1 MLHSI
6 VKFAGTSLLCLT
18 LGSLAAC
25 GNVSRDVARDGH
37 SAGQLVWPAP
47 ESTTPMRRGGT
58 FPNLDNLRQ
67 IRAGLNKQQIAHLI
81 GYPHFSEGMMAVRE
95 WNYLLNF
102 RQSGSDQVTVCQ
114 YKILFDDN
122 RLAQSFYWKPTSCS
136 QLSMPPGATASSS
149 TESPKEQVF
158 TLSTDALFAFDKSS
172 VDDIT
177 NNGKAQLDDLA
188 HRMIAA
194 GSGVRIVHIAGY
206 TDRLGGYPAML
217 THHRNLNITAEQRF
231 RFSSLMSLAADDA
244 KLPADPEFRAAFVG
258 YLEWGTRLAVHN
270 SQPGAD
276 VAQQA
281 PVPRWGWG
289 VAPPYQP

>member
-1 MLHSI
+1 MFHSI
-6 VKFAGTSLLCLT
+6 VKSAGTGLLCLT

-47 ESTTPMRRGGT
+47 ESATPMHRGGT
-58 FPNLDNLRQ
+58 FPNLDDLRQ
-67 IRAGLNKQQIAHLI
+67 IRAGLDKQQIAHLI

-95 WNYLLNF
+95 WNYLFNF
-102 RQSGSDQVTVCQ
+102 RQPGSDQVTVCQ

-122 RLAQSFYWKPTSCS
+122 RLAQSFYWKPTSCG

-206 TDRLGGYPAML
+206 TDRLGGEAYNSELSERRAYAVMHYLVNRGVPEES
-217 THHRNLNITAEQRF
+217 IVAEGRGVEDPVKNCPESP
-231 RFSSLMSLAADDA
+231 RAELIACLAPNRRVEVKVDV
-244 KLPADPEFRAAFVG
+244 VG
-258 YLEWGTRLAVHN
+258 DGHVEQEHGT
-270 SQPGAD
+270 
-276 VAQQA
+276 
-281 PVPRWGWG
+281 
-289 VAPPYQP
+289 